1 MADLAA
7 VRVTSVAQLE
17 SVLRKASARREPVLA
32 YVTAEWCPSCRA
44 MDRTVFADPVVK
56 KRLGEL
62 TLVVVDVTRDGDGER
77 AMLAR
82 LKAEGPPTLI
92 ALNGPS
98 RTAANA
104 RIVGMSSKNAL
115 LDLLNSAGM

>member
-1 MADLAA
+1 
-7 VRVTSVAQLE
+7 
-17 SVLRKASARREPVLA
+17 
-32 YVTAEWCPSCRA
+32 
-44 MDRTVFADPVVK
+44 MDRTVFSDPVVK
-56 KRLGEL
+56 KRLGAL
-62 TLVVVDVTRDGDGER
+62 TLVVVDVTRRGDGER

-92 ALNGPS
+92 ALNG

-104 RIVGMSSKNAL
+104 RIVGISSKNAL